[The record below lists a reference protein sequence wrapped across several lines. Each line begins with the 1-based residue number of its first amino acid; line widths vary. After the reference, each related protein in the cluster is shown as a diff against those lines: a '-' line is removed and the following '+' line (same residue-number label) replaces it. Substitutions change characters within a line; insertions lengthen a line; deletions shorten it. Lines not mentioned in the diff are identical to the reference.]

1 MKKRH
6 LTTVSIIGLK
16 NTEDNDRVLA
26 KSVALNSDM
35 DVINVT

>member
-6 LTTVSIIGLK
+6 LTTVPIIGLK
-16 NTEDNDRVLA
+16 TTEDNDGVLA
-26 KSVALNSDM
+26 KSVALNYDM